1 MRNKNLILLL
11 LALFVNLPL
20 LAYDFV
26 VDNVAYNITSADAH
40 TVEVTAGDN
49 NGFYHDDVVIPS
61 TVTYGGVVYTV
72 TAIGAGAFNFSPM
85 TSISLPNTLRTIGG
99 TFYNCHQLKSLT
111 IPEGVE
117 TVARSAID
125 ICRQLEEVSYPSTM
139 INFGGQFSNCPNL
152 KTLKV
157 ASGNPKYD
165 SRDNCNAVIE
175 TATNTLLRG
184 CPGTTIPNT
193 IEAIEEYSFEYR
205 TVASDS
211 IYLPDSLKRIKG
223 SHSEHYIFKNIYVK
237 DWETFCEINYWEGP
251 YRDWYMNPLSYEN
264 LYIDNQLVEGD
275 IVFPNTAKGCDLL
288 RDYSKVESIH
298 IPSSFEYVTECM
310 FRGSSV
316 KTVTFDE
323 GAIEIG
329 EEAFKDCK
337 LLTKVQLPSTIREIG
352 LKAFSGCN
360 VLKSFRIPAN
370 VQKIRDNAFAEC
382 PSLAVVVLEGNEPPV
397 ISDNTF
403 SNDTYSNA
411 TLYVPSGTKSLYEQ
425 TTGWKNFKMIV
436 DDEEPNEDMNFFFED
451 GGLCYH
457 VTSTKD
463 MEVEITYNSEME
475 EDDSTT
481 EIVIPEKVTDKSNG
495 LTFKVIGIEGGL
507 HGTSVKSVRIP
518 KTIRYIHNSSLNPV
532 WDVKIEDLSLWCKID
547 FIGELFLYRK
557 NNFTDLWMQPYLA
570 RKLYVND
577 QLVTDLVIPDGVT
590 SVSDAAFFGFKGI
603 KSVTFAPSVKYIGT
617 MAFDH
622 TSLEKVE
629 IPSTVERIGTRA
641 FAGCFEMKELTIGNG
656 VTEIGVSAFGDCL
669 DLTKVNIPA
678 SVKLINNFAFRGCQN
693 LKDVTLA
700 DGVKEIGEW
709 CFTLCDQLETI
720 SVPSSVKSIGR
731 HAFNGCKSLKNVQL
745 AEGLESIDR
754 YAFTNCPALESLHIP
769 ATVKFVGRNVVEDS
783 PNLKS
788 LTVAPGNAVY
798 DSRNGGNII
807 YETDNDAIVAVSP
820 NAPIPVGVETIGDYA
835 FAYCSDRQSVIL
847 PEGVKVLGNYAFL
860 HCWSLHTI
868 TIPES
873 VNKIGYRTFDSCEG
887 FESVVAMSAEPCQ
900 MNDEAFTPGVYRR
913 AILYVP
919 DEAVESYRNAEGWKN
934 FANIKG
940 HTDWLAGIEPVVKH
954 AAGEPVF
961 EVGNHRVKLSN
972 LKAYERISVYRLDG
986 TMVKTV
992 VAAPD
997 GKAIL
1002 VLPEGGIYVVRTQT
1016 TAKKVTL

>member
-1 MRNKNLILLL
+1 MNNKNLFLAL
-11 LALFVNLPL
+11 LAFFVNLPIM
-20 LAYDFV
+20 AYDFV
-26 VDNVAYNITSADAH
+26 VDSVAYNITSADAL

-72 TAIGAGAFNFSPM
+72 TAIGENAFYRSPM

-99 TFYNCHQLKSLT
+99 YNFYYCNQLKSLT

-117 TVARSAID
+117 TMTSHAIVD
-125 ICRQLEEVSYPSTM
+125 CAQLEEVSFPSTM
-139 INFGGQFSNCPNL
+139 TNFGFQFGYTRNL
-152 KTLKV
+152 KTVKV
-157 ASGNPKYD
+157 AKGNPKYD

-175 TATNTLLRG
+175 TATNTLLRA
-184 CPGTTIPNT
+184 CSGTTIPNT
-193 IEAIEEYSFEYR
+193 IETIEEYSFSYL
-205 TVASDS
+205 TLAYDDV
-211 IYLPDSLKRIKG
+211 YLPESVKRIKG
-223 SHSEHYIFKNIYVK
+223 SHFCTFKNLYVK
-237 DWETFCEINYWEGP
+237 DWETFCEINYREGP

-275 IVFPNTAKGCDLL
+275 IVFPNTVKGCDLL

-370 VQKIRDNAFAEC
+370 VQKMDENVFAEC

-518 KTIRYIHNSSLNPV
+518 KTIRYIKSRSLSPT
-532 WDVKIEDLSLWCKID
+532 WDIKIEDLSLWCKID
-547 FIGELFLYRK
+547 FIGGRFYEQK
-557 NNFTDLWMQPYLA
+557 NNFTDPWMQPYLD

-590 SVSDAAFFGFKGI
+590 SISDAAFFGFKSI

-622 TSLEKVE
+622 TSVEKVV
-629 IPSTVERIGTRA
+629 IPSNVERISNRA
-641 FAGCFEMKELTIGNG
+641 FAGCFDLKELTIENG
-656 VTEIGVSAFGDCL
+656 VKEIGPGAFGDCL
-669 DLTKVNIPA
+669 DLTKVSIPG
-678 SVKLINNFAFRGCQN
+678 SVKVINNFAFRCCKS
-693 LKDVTLA
+693 LKELTLA
-700 DGVKEIGEW
+700 DGIEEIGEW
-709 CFTLCDQLETI
+709 AFTQCENLETV
-720 SVPSSVKSIGR
+720 SVPKSVKSIGR
-731 HAFNGCKSLKNVQL
+731 HTFNGCKSLTNIYL
-745 AEGLESIDR
+745 SEGLESIDR
-754 YAFTNCPALESLHIP
+754 YAFTNCSSLKSLTIP
-769 ATVKFVGRNVVEDS
+769 ATVTFIGRNVIEDC
-783 PNLKS
+783 PHLQS
-788 LTVAPGNAVY
+788 LTIATNNPTY
-798 DSRNGGNII
+798 DSRDGGNII
-807 YETDNDAIVAVSP
+807 YETATNTIVAVAP
-820 NAPIPVGVETIGDYA
+820 NASIPQGLETIGNYAFAYCRDRQSVSLPESVKTIGDYA
-835 FAYCSDRQSVIL
+835 FLY
-847 PEGVKVLGNYAFL
+847 
-860 HCWSLHTI
+860 CWSLHTI

-873 VNKIGYRTFDSCEG
+873 VTSIGYRAFEACEG
-887 FESVVAMSAEPCQ
+887 LESVVAMSSQPCQ
-900 MNDEAFTPGVYRR
+900 LNEEAFTPRTFR
-913 AILYVP
+913 DATLYVP
-919 DEAVESYRNAEGWKN
+919 DGTENRYRAADGWKKFKQIEGYSAWLLGVDPISDN
-934 FANIKG
+934 NARRPIIKTDG
-940 HTDWLAGIEPVVKH
+940 HRIL
-954 AAGEPVF
+954 
-961 EVGNHRVKLSN
+961 LSN
-972 LKAYERISVYRLDG
+972 LSANERVSVYRLNG
-986 TMVKTV
+986 SLVKAV
-992 VAAPD
+992 NAAPD

-1002 VLPEGGIYVVRTQT
+1002 VFPERGIYIVRTME